1 MSIDLGVALQ
11 SVRALGV
18 AFVAWLPRM
27 LAALAV
33 LVAAIIAA
41 RSTRWGTRRALHA
54 RVRGRSV
61 HANLQVAIGRM
72 AFVAVVAIGILI
84 AATVAFPSFTIGS
97 LIQLLGVSG
106 VVIGFAFK
114 DIFQNFLAG
123 ILLLVTDPFEI
134 GDQIIVDSFEGT
146 IEEVQTRATV
156 ITTYDRQRVLV
167 PNSDLFTKA
176 VTVNTAYDR
185 RRMRHDLTVKGGG
198 DARHVQQL
206 LERTIR
212 SGIEGVEADPV
223 ASVLLISLAGDALT
237 FRLLW
242 WSGSERGEYLIVQDR
257 VLLAVHE
264 ALAAERLAVA

>member
-1 MSIDLGVALQ
+1 MRRPRAEARAVEPDTTACFMSIDLGIALQ

-33 LVAAIIAA
+33 LVVAILAA

-146 IEEVQTRATV
+146 IDEVQTRATV

-176 VTVNTAYDR
+176 VTVNTASSD
-185 RRMRHDLTVKGGG
+185 
-198 DARHVQQL
+198 DACATTSR
-206 LERTIR
+206 
-212 SGIEGVEADPV
+212 
-223 ASVLLISLAGDALT
+223 
-237 FRLLW
+237 
-242 WSGSERGEYLIVQDR
+242 
-257 VLLAVHE
+257 
-264 ALAAERLAVA
+264 